1 MRMKNPAHPGEVVAG
16 ALADLRIT
24 KADAA
29 KALGVSRT
37 HLHAIL
43 AARARITA
51 EMAVR
56 LEKGL
61 GSTAATWLAMQ
72 AAYDLARVKPVKV
85 ARLKEAA

>member
-1 MRMKNPAHPGEVVAG
+1 M
-16 ALADLRIT
+16 LR
-24 KADAA
+24 
-29 KALGVSRT
+29 R
-37 HLHAIL
+37 
-43 AARARITA
+43 RFTA

-85 ARLKEAA
+85 TRLKEAA